1 MKTKT
6 FLLLCLFLGVGLTQ
20 LSAQTVAK
28 GAVVA
33 IGVYEMTLNPD
44 MSLNQFLD
52 FYNNKYLPEWEKN
65 WPGIKQYLMIA
76 DRGENK
82 NKFGSILIF
91 ESVAVRD
98 KYYPVADANTTSV
111 AYNAAVE
118 KMKVMDAEFNKYIVS
133 GTRTTYTDWVIK

>member
-1 MKTKT
+1 M
-6 FLLLCLFLGVGLTQ
+6 GLAQ
-20 LSAQTVAK
+20 VSAQTVAK

-44 MSLNQFLD
+44 VSMNQFLD
-52 FYNNKYLPEWEKN
+52 FYNNKYLPEWEKS
-65 WPGIKQYLMIA
+65 WPGVKQYLMIG

-98 KYYPVADANTTSV
+98 KYYPEEDGNTMSDAFTT
-111 AYNAAVE
+111 AAE
-118 KMKVMDAEFNKYIVS
+118 KMKVMDAEFNKYVVS
-133 GTRTTYTDWVIK
+133 GIRTTYTDWVIK

>member
-6 FLLLCLFLGVGLTQ
+6 IFLLCLFLGMGMTQ

-33 IGVYEMTLNPD
+33 VGIYEMTLNPD
-44 MSLNQFLD
+44 VSLNQFLD
-52 FYNNKYLPEWEKN
+52 FYNNKYLPEWEKS
-65 WPGIKQYLMIA
+65 WPGVKQHLMIA

-82 NKFGSILIF
+82 NKFGAILIF

-98 KYYPVADANTTSV
+98 KYYPVADANTTSD
-111 AYNAAVE
+111 AYDAATE
-118 KMKVMDAEFNKYIVS
+118 KMKVMNAELNKFVVS

>member
-6 FLLLCLFLGVGLTQ
+6 FLLLCLLTGMGLTH
-20 LSAQTVAK
+20 LSAQTVTK

-44 MSLNQFLD
+44 VSMNQFLD
-52 FYNNKYLPEWEKN
+52 FYNNKYLPEWDKS
-65 WPGIKQYLMIA
+65 WPGVKQYLMTG

-82 NKFGSILIF
+82 NKFGVILIF

-98 KYYPVADANTTSV
+98 KYYPVADANTPSD

-118 KMKVMDAEFNKYIVS
+118 KMKVMNAERDKYLVS